1 MYLKRLELYGFKT
14 FADRTELEFGPGI
27 TAIVGPNG
35 SGKSNI
41 SDAILWVLGEQAMKS
56 LRSAKGVDVIFKGSS
71 ARKALGMAEAH
82 LTLDNSSGALPTDYT
97 EVTVSRRVFRSGESE
112 YLINRV
118 PVRLRDVQDLF
129 MDTGIGKQSY
139 SIISQG
145 EVDAVLSSRSEERR
159 ALFEEVAGISK
170 YKQRKKDA
178 LRKLEQTRLNLLRVY
193 DIISE
198 LESQIGPLG
207 EQSEKAQ
214 EFQILNTELTDLR
227 LSLLVMQYQG
237 LQSSLTRSKE
247 REAETQQELEELRH
261 TLHLAEV
268 KETTLRAELQAME
281 DELEERRGVETQF
294 LTAIQEAENK
304 LQLLKQQVETAQRE
318 RERLQQE
325 RGEWERQSGQFDEEI
340 AVAEAEQT
348 RLREIIA
355 GVETEIAAMTAKLA
369 EADAALSERAK
380 AVQERRGAYLDALDS
395 LSRVRNDLAR
405 VESLLR
411 TSEGRSSR
419 ITSELNEL
427 AIKVQE
433 RRTALETATKQA
445 AARQQEREALA
456 RKRMEANRARQAAL
470 ESRESLRKDENRLR
484 EELAALRARQH
495 TLQEL
500 EESLEGYFP
509 GVRAVMAAM
518 GTGKLRGRYAPVSD
532 LLEVP
537 AELETALEV
546 GLGANLQDVVTGSEA
561 EAREAIALLKSSGAG
576 RATFLP
582 LDLISPAPSARV
594 TPDSGILGLTS
605 DLIRYDS
612 EFERI
617 VQHLLGRMI
626 IARDLTSAL
635 ALAKSNSASGWN
647 RIVTLDGEVVTPAR
661 AITGGSAG
669 KGGGLLKRKRELQEM
684 TERLE
689 TLNGK
694 ADALQRKVQQ
704 AAADVQR
711 LESEIAA
718 LLKQDEQVA
727 AAFVEAQRIASTVQR
742 EITSLDERVSALK
755 EEAEWVKREVD
766 AAKAEEAE
774 FLEKVKGL
782 EIRQLEMEEA
792 INEAERTLAGGQ
804 QDRNNLAGEFSEL
817 QLKLTEARGQAQA
830 QQNAA
835 RRTAELRDSLGERLA
850 QNAASMKALEGR
862 LAEIAVQQQEA
873 SAELLRL
880 RAAHAGSAGELQA
893 ARDRRTALLETIA
906 ASLEEQKSRREA
918 IEECQ
923 GRLHRIDLRSTQ
935 VETEIGFLEGQFF
948 EDYRLTVDQA
958 VSRATP
964 IENRGLAVVRLK
976 ELQGMIEELGTV
988 NLGAIEEFDR
998 IKERLTFLT
1007 AQRQDLEEGRDSLAK
1022 VIAEIDATCKEKFL
1036 AAFAAIT
1043 VEFQDL
1049 FVRLFGGGSTSLALI
1064 DPSDVLESGIDIRVT
1079 IPGRKNQE
1087 LLQLS
1092 GGERALTA
1100 LALLFAMLRVKPSPF
1115 VVLDEIDAP
1124 LDEANVGR
1132 YCDVLRDFTATTQ
1145 FLTITHNKGTMEAA
1159 DVLYG
1164 VTMEKAGVSKIVSVR
1179 LSDGHHAHAEPTL
1192 AGVSDQNGPYR
1203 NERKQ
1208 V

>member
-56 LRSAKGVDVIFKGSS
+56 LRSAKGVDIIFKGSD

-82 LTLDNSSGALPTDYT
+82 LTLDNSSGMLPTDYT

-112 YLINRV
+112 YQLNRV

-178 LRKLEQTRLNLLRVY
+178 LRKLEQTRLNLLRVH

-198 LESQIGPLG
+198 LESQIGPLS
-207 EQSEKAQ
+207 EQSEKAKEYQ
-214 EFQILNTELTDLR
+214 VLHAELTDLR

-237 LQSSLTRSKE
+237 LQGSLTRSKE
-247 REAETQQELEELRH
+247 RETETQQELEELRH
-261 TLHLAEV
+261 TLHQAEV
-268 KETTLRAELQAME
+268 TETTLRAELQAME

-294 LTAIQEAENK
+294 LNAIQAAENK
-304 LQLLKQQVETAQRE
+304 LELLKQQVETAGRE
-318 RERLQQE
+318 RERLEHE
-325 RGEWERQSGQFDEEI
+325 RAEWERQSGQFDAEI
-340 AVAEAEQT
+340 AAADAEQA
-348 RLREIIA
+348 RLSEVIA
-355 GVETEIAAMTAKLA
+355 GVEAEIAEMTAKLA
-369 EADAALSERAK
+369 EVDAALSDRAK
-380 AVQERRGAYLDALDS
+380 EVQERRGAYLDALDG
-395 LSRVRNDLAR
+395 LSRMRNDLAR

-419 ITSELNEL
+419 ITAELNEL
-427 AIKVQE
+427 AVKVTE
-433 RRTALETATKQA
+433 RRAALETATKQA
-445 AARQQEREALA
+445 TARQQERETLA
-456 RKRMEANRARQAAL
+456 KKRLEANRSRQAAA
-470 ESRESLRKDENRLR
+470 ESRESLRKEENRLR
-484 EELAALRARQH
+484 EELAGLRARQR

-509 GVRAVMAAM
+509 GVRAVMAAV
-518 GTGKLRGRYAPVSD
+518 TNNKLRGWFAPVSD
-532 LLEVP
+532 LLDVP

-561 EAREAIALLKSSGAG
+561 DAREAIALLKSSGAG

-582 LDLISPAPSARV
+582 LDLISPAPCARV
-594 TPDSGILGLTS
+594 TPDSGILGVAS
-605 DLIRYDS
+605 DLIRYNS
-612 EFERI
+612 QYGKI

-626 IARDLTSAL
+626 IARDLTAAL
-635 ALAKSNSASGWN
+635 ALAKSNGASGWN

-669 KGGGLLKRKRELQEM
+669 KGGGLLKRKRELQEL
-684 TERLE
+684 TEGID
-689 TLNGK
+689 TMAGK
-694 ADALQRKVQQ
+694 ADALQKKVQQ
-704 AAADVQR
+704 AVADVQR
-711 LESEIAA
+711 LDGEIAA

-727 AAFVEAQRIASTVQR
+727 AAFVEAQRVAATVQR
-742 EITSLDERVSALK
+742 EITSLDERVTSLR
-755 EEAEWVKREVD
+755 EEADWVQREVES
-766 AAKAEEAE
+766 AKAEEAE
-774 FLEKVKGL
+774 HLEKVKGL
-782 EIRQLEMEEA
+782 ELRQAEMEEA
-792 INEAERTLAGGQ
+792 ITEAERTLAGGQ
-804 QDRNNLAGEFSEL
+804 QNRNTLAEEFSAL
-817 QLKLTEARGQAQA
+817 QLKHTEARGQAQA
-830 QQNAA
+830 HQNAA
-835 RRTAELRDSLGERLA
+835 RRTAELRDSLAERLA
-850 QNAASMKALEGR
+850 RNAASLTTLEGR
-862 LAEIAVQQQEA
+862 LADIAVQQGEA
-873 SAELLRL
+873 GKEVDRL
-880 RAAHAGSAGELQA
+880 REAHTGSAGELQA

-906 ASLEEQKSRREA
+906 ANLEEQKNRRET

-948 EDYRLTVDQA
+948 EDYRLTPDQA
-958 VSRATP
+958 TGRATP
-964 IENRGLAVVRLK
+964 IENRGIAVVRLK
-976 ELQGMIEELGTV
+976 ELQGLIEEMGTV
-988 NLGAIEEFDR
+988 NLGAIEEFER
-998 IKERLTFLT
+998 IGERLTFLT
-1007 AQRQDLEEGRDSLAK
+1007 AQRKDLEEGRDSLAK
-1022 VIAEIDATCKEKFL
+1022 VIAEIDATCKEKFI
-1036 AAFAAIT
+1036 AAFAAIS

-1049 FVRLFGGGSTSLALI
+1049 FVRLFGGGTTQLSLI
-1064 DPSDVLESGIDIRVT
+1064 DPSDVLESGIDIHVT

-1124 LDEANVGR
+1124 LDEANIGR
-1132 YCDVLRDFTATTQ
+1132 YCEVLRDFAATTQ

-1179 LSDGHHAHAEPTL
+1179 LSEGHHAHAEPTL